1 MFIRE
6 RDLLMLSQK
15 LNPTPRLIPIY
26 SMVVTMVS
34 TMDTMDTHMFIM
46 ERDLLMLSQKL
57 NPRLTLILTYS
68 MGHIIIIHT
77 MDMHT
82 ILMDTTGENKSK
94 CPQHSSPKSH
104 LIHITN
110 NSPTSETTT
119 TFATSTDTSLPA
131 CLP

>member
-15 LNPTPRLIPIY
+15 LNPRLTLIPIY

-46 ERDLLMLSQKL
+46 ERDLLMLSQK
-57 NPRLTLILTYS
+57 LILTYS

>member
-1 MFIRE
+1 MGHSFANLSTANMTKYWLCCSSPPQCLPIPSQHQQLQLR
-6 RDLLMLSQK
+6 LHLMLK
-15 LNPTPRLIPIY
+15 LILIY
-26 SMVVTMVS
+26 SIVVTMVS

-94 CPQHSSPKSH
+94 CPQHS
-104 LIHITN
+104 
-110 NSPTSETTT
+110 
-119 TFATSTDTSLPA
+119 
-131 CLP
+131 